1 MPKMGSGVRTS
12 RGGKRAEQAKR
23 LTDEVFAA
31 AERYGLTEASEDLAL
46 LSAAAERAI
55 AGGVSLDR
63 LMQATEQ
70 GAERGES
77 ARRAARK
84 AAPRK
89 RSTGKRE
96 KAKPVE
102 AAPVEARVE
111 PVSEPEPAP
120 AVAAKKLMVSSPFY
134 PEQPCGLSYKDFRV
148 GHTYKDAYHWLMTA
162 QSEDSYRTITQRAVL
177 RQLAKM
183 KRATF
188 EAYLSDCAAMEQ
200 YEQDQR
206 YGGREGDYSLDESV
220 VYDTSFD
227 PSEFAPAEPDD
238 FIAFN
243 PRRRRTSRRA
253 MSVEE
258 VWHRLGSPR
267 VDLGELATGIR
278 VEAEHGVGPVK
289 AGRIALDHLRE
300 FPDYYTRLVK
310 MEERAKRGLA
320 PNSTGLTVEQ
330 VPGRHDGLGTSGPY
344 KLFVAILDGKKA
356 GSLWFSW
363 NHETQDMAVVSVSQ
377 VHVEPFARRRGVSTA
392 LHSAAAAWLRSKGDF
407 RLGSGMVTSEENA
420 AYWKKLEAKGEA
432 RRYGSDEWQMVRN
445 PKIVSL
451 GPNAYFAAAGLAMN
465 ARRTSR
471 RPRKATSR
479 KS

>member
-23 LTDEVFAA
+23 LTEEVFAA

-102 AAPVEARVE
+102 PAPVEARVE

-120 AVAAKKLMVSSPFY
+120 AVAAKKLMVFSPFY

-188 EAYLSDCAAMEQ
+188 EEYLSDCAAMEQ
-200 YEQDQR
+200 YEQEQQ
-206 YGGREGDYSLDESV
+206 YGGREGEYATEEFGG
-220 VYDTSFD
+220 YDTSFD
-227 PSEFAPAEPDD
+227 PSEFMPPPPADD
-238 FIAFN
+238 FIEFN
-243 PRRRRTSRRA
+243 PRRKR
-253 MSVEE
+253 
-258 VWHRLGSPR
+258 
-267 VDLGELATGIR
+267 
-278 VEAEHGVGPVK
+278 
-289 AGRIALDHLRE
+289 AGRLARNGLIRTPEQLAAVAVGAIVESADGSCAWRKHGKTDWERMRPSSASENGWEPTRPPERGTRLFRVVLRE
-300 FPDYYTRLVK
+300 MQVGGL
-310 MEERAKRGLA
+310 RAIQQR
-320 PNSTGLTVEQ
+320 P
-330 VPGRHDGLGTSGPY
+330 VP
-344 KLFVAILDGKKA
+344 
-356 GSLWFSW
+356 
-363 NHETQDMAVVSVSQ
+363 
-377 VHVEPFARRRGVSTA
+377 
-392 LHSAAAAWLRSKGDF
+392 
-407 RLGSGMVTSEENA
+407 
-420 AYWKKLEAKGEA
+420 
-432 RRYGSDEWQMVRN
+432 N

-451 GPNAYFAAAGLAMN
+451 GPHAYFAAAGLAMN

-471 RPRKATSR
+471 RPRKSTSR